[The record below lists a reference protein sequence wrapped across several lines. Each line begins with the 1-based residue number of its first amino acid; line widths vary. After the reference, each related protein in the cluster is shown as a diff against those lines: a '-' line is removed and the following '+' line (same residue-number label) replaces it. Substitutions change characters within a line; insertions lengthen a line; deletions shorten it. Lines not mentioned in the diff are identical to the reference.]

1 MSRHPILKPSLFI
14 FLCLLLT
21 WGVAPVSAATLT
33 VNTTADSGA
42 GSLREAITNAVNGDT
57 IVFSTSGTITLT
69 SQLTISQNLTINGTG
84 KSIIIDG
91 NNAYRVFCVTTAT
104 VNFIALTIQHGQTGE
119 TCGGNTNFGGGIYND
134 SSGTVSITNST
145 LSANRATS
153 FGGAIYNAG
162 GTMNITNSTLS
173 GNSSADSGSGIYN
186 AAGTMNITNSTLSLN
201 STVYRGGA
209 AYNTGTMNITNSTLS
224 GNSAPDRGGALYNT
238 TGTLKLLN
246 STLSWNSTTDSG
258 GGIYF
263 RSGTVEVQNTI
274 IAENTGIGPN
284 LYNSGPSFTS
294 LGNNLIGDDD
304 GGNGFTN
311 GVNGDLVGDTI
322 SPLDPLLGALSNNG
336 GTTQTRAL
344 LAGSPAID
352 AGDDTACAASP
363 VNAVDQRGTARPQG
377 THCDIGAFEVV
388 ASATTSVPAAIV
400 PTAIPAPALCS
411 LTGFA
416 SSTQVAMSL
425 PNGNNGLNVC
435 YSLITDPAQAG
446 VTQLFALAAEV
457 YTFDGY
463 GSVTTGVPVQVC
475 LQGVGTLLYRSAV
488 GQPRVTVNLPSFS
501 QNGFTCGLIPNA
513 GTVILIP
520 GAAAPAA
527 AIPPTA
533 LSNCRVTTTNILNLR
548 AAPDATSAIL
558 TKVPYQTTLSASARS
573 GAWLQVVFGSQQ
585 GWLSAGYLSLDGDCG

>member
-1 MSRHPILKPSLFI
+1 MSRHLILKPSLFVL
-14 FLCLLLT
+14 LCLLLM
-21 WGVAPVSAATLT
+21 WGAAPVSAATLT
-33 VNTTADSGA
+33 VTNTNDSGA
-42 GSLREAITNAVNGDT
+42 GSLRDALASAGAGDT
-57 IVFSTSGTITLT
+57 IEFSVSGTITLT

-104 VNFIALTIQHGQTGE
+104 VNFIALTIQHGNPSE
-119 TCGGNTNFGGGIYND
+119 TCAGNKTYGGGIFN
-134 SSGTVSITNST
+134 SGGTVSITNST
-145 LSANRATS
+145 LSANQATAYYA
-153 FGGAIYNAG
+153 GAVYNF
-162 GTMNITNSTLS
+162 S
-173 GNSSADSGSGIYN
+173 
-186 AAGTMNITNSTLSLN
+186 
-201 STVYRGGA
+201 
-209 AYNTGTMNITNSTLS
+209 GTMNITNSTLS
-224 GNSAPDRGGALYNT
+224 GNSAADRGGAAYNNSGT
-238 TGTLKLLN
+238 MNITNSTLSGNSTPSRGGGIYSLGTLKLLN
-246 STLSWNSTTDSG
+246 STLSGNSSSEG

-274 IAENTGIGPN
+274 IAENTGTAGPN
-284 LYNSGPSFTS
+284 LYNYGPSFTS

>member
-1 MSRHPILKPSLFI
+1 
-14 FLCLLLT
+14 
-21 WGVAPVSAATLT
+21 
-33 VNTTADSGA
+33 
-42 GSLREAITNAVNGDT
+42 
-57 IVFSTSGTITLT
+57 
-69 SQLTISQNLTINGTG
+69 
-84 KSIIIDG
+84 
-91 NNAYRVFCVTTAT
+91 
-104 VNFIALTIQHGQTGE
+104 
-119 TCGGNTNFGGGIYND
+119 
-134 SSGTVSITNST
+134 VSITNST
-145 LSANRATS
+145 LSANQATAYAGAVYNFS
-153 FGGAIYNAG
+153 GTMNITTSTRSGNSAADRGGAAYNNS

-173 GNSSADSGSGIYN
+173 GNSTPSRGGGIY
-186 AAGTMNITNSTLSLN
+186 SL
-201 STVYRGGA
+201 
-209 AYNTGTMNITNSTLS
+209 
-224 GNSAPDRGGALYNT
+224 
-238 TGTLKLLN
+238 GTLKLLN
-246 STLSWNSTTDSG
+246 STLSGNSATTGG

-263 RSGTVEVQNTI
+263 RDGTVEVQNTI
-274 IAENTGIGPN
+274 IAENTGTAGPN
-284 LYNSGPSFTS
+284 LYNYSPSFTS

-548 AAPDATSAIL
+548 AEPDANSAVL

-573 GAWLQVVFGSQQ
+573 GEWLQVVFGGQQ
-585 GWLSAGYLSLDGDCG
+585 GWVSASYLSLTGDCG

>member
-1 MSRHPILKPSLFI
+1 MAHARKQKRTTMMKTLQTNIVLWFA
-14 FLCLLLT
+14 LCLLLM
-21 WGVAPVSAATLT
+21 WGAAPVSAATLT
-33 VNTTADSGA
+33 VTNTNDSGA
-42 GSLREAITNAVNGDT
+42 GSLRDALASAGAGDT
-57 IVFSTSGTITLT
+57 IEFSVSGTITLA

-91 NNAYRVFCVTTAT
+91 NNAYRVFCVTAAT

-119 TCGGNTNFGGGIYND
+119 TCGSNTNFGGGIYND
-134 SSGTVSITNST
+134 V
-145 LSANRATS
+145 
-153 FGGAIYNAG
+153 
-162 GTMNITNSTLS
+162 GTMNITNSILS
-173 GNSSADSGSGIYN
+173 ANQSISF
-186 AAGTMNITNSTLSLN
+186 
-201 STVYRGGA
+201 GGA
-209 AYNTGTMNITNSTLS
+209 IFNGVGTMNITNSTLS
-224 GNSAPDRGGALYNT
+224 GNSAADSGGGIYNDVGTMNITNSTLSGNSTPISRGGGIYSL
-238 TGTLKLLN
+238 GTLKLLN
-246 STLSWNSTTDSG
+246 STLSGNSSSEG
-258 GGIYF
+258 GGIYY
-263 RSGTVEVQNTI
+263 RKGTAEVQNTI

-284 LYNSGPSFTS
+284 LYNKGPSFTS

-311 GVNGDLVGDTI
+311 GVNGDLVGDSI

-336 GTTQTRAL
+336 GTTQTMAL

-388 ASATTSVPAAIV
+388 ASATTSIPAALV
-400 PTAIPAPALCS
+400 PTAIPSPALCS

-446 VTQLFALAAEV
+446 VTQLFALTAEV